1 MLTVGARLET
11 VLLLERLGFCSK
23 GAKSIFGEV
32 NCQNIFVDIMIH
44 RFRNFRD

>member
-32 NCQNIFVDIMIH
+32 QNEKIEKVILSYSPF
-44 RFRNFRD
+44 